1 MLDNTLDLLLRFN
14 EWWKTGMV
22 RKELKKEQKRD
33 LFFKILDYLKNKQI
47 IAIHGLRR
55 TGKTTLMYQI
65 IDYLLEDGIEPKNIL
80 YFSFD
85 EIIAKKSKAIEE
97 ILETY
102 SSTILKKE
110 WKNSYI
116 FFDEIQ
122 HIENWQ
128 AIVKRYYDLYPGLK
142 IVISGSGSL
151 FIKKKSRESLA
162 GRIYEF
168 NLETLKFE
176 EFLKMKEIKFEKIT
190 KSPNFN
196 LKELNNLYEKL
207 LLNKKE
213 IITNLN
219 DYILKGGFIETID
232 EESLYKVH
240 KYIKSSVLDRITFHD
255 IPETFDIKE
264 PSILVNLLKIIAAN
278 PGGICEYQNLSNSLK
293 VTRQTISNYI
303 SYLEESFLVKIT
315 TNFTGSYLAGTRK
328 AKKSYLSDHGII
340 NALQGIEIPDDHT
353 LGRIVENIVV
363 NHLDAKYFWR
373 DGNEEIDVMLI
384 KNEEKIPIEVKYKN
398 EIHEKDLKT
407 MKKAIERSNVKRGM
421 MVTKD
426 LFDLKRKDG
435 ILLIP
440 LWLFLLVDVKYYA
453 SK

>member
-1 MLDNTLDLLLRFN
+1 MVDNTLELLVRFN
-14 EWWKTGMV
+14 EWWKIGSV
-22 RKELKKEQKRD
+22 RKELKKERNRD
-33 LFFKILDYLKNKQI
+33 LFFKILDYLKDKQI
-47 IAIHGLRR
+47 IAIYGLRR

-65 IDYLLEDGIEPKNIL
+65 IDHLIEKGVEPKNII

-85 EIIAKKSKAIEE
+85 EIIAKQSKAIED

-102 SSTILKKE
+102 SSTILKGE
-110 WKNSYI
+110 WKDAYI

-128 AIVKRYYDLYPGLK
+128 AIIKRYYDLYPSLK
-142 IVISGSGSL
+142 IFISGSGSL

-176 EFLKMKEIKFEKIT
+176 EFLRMKEIKFDGIK
-190 KSPNFN
+190 KSSN
-196 LKELNNLYEKL
+196 LKELQNLYKEL
-207 LLNKKE
+207 SLYKKE

-219 DYILKGGFIETID
+219 DYILKGGFIETIN

-240 KYIKSSVLDRITFHD
+240 NYIKSSIIDRVTFHD

-264 PSILVNLLKIIAAN
+264 PSLLLKILNTIAAN
-278 PGGICEYQNLSNSLK
+278 PGGICEYQNLADSLK

-303 SYLEESFLVKIT
+303 SYLKEAFLVKLT

-340 NALQGIEIPDDHT
+340 NALQGKEIPDEHT
-353 LGRIVENIVV
+353 MGRIVENIVV

-373 DGNEEIDVMLI
+373 AGKEEIDVMLT
-384 KNEEKIPIEVKYKN
+384 KNNETIPIEVKYKN
-398 EIHEKDLKT
+398 EIREKDLKT
-407 MKKAIERSNVKRGM
+407 MQKAIERSDVKRGII
-421 MVTKD
+421 VSKD
-426 LFDLKRKDG
+426 LFDLKRKDE
-435 ILLIP
+435 ILIIP
-440 LWLFLLVDVKYYA
+440 LWLFLLVEIT
-453 SK
+453 